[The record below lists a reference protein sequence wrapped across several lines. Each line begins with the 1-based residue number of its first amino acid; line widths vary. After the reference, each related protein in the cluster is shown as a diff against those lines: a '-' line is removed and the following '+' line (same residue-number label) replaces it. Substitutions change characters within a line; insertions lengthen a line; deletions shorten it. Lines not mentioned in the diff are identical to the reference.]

1 MDKKIFSFLFSTRLM
16 AVLFLTFAIA
26 MGVGTFI
33 ESKYN
38 TDTARI
44 LIYNTWW
51 FEAIMLVFLINFFGN
66 IKRYQLLKKEK
77 WATLLLHL
85 AFVFILL
92 GAFITRYIS
101 YEGMM
106 PIREG
111 AAENQVYSDKTF
123 LTIFADGEYKGEM
136 KRRVFEKNLLLS
148 PVTNNDFSISGKFD
162 ETPFE
167 ENNSHAIG
175 VYLNDIQNQIASLE
189 NPYNII
195 EENDLVVSLYT
206 FLKFL

>member
-16 AVLFLTFAIA
+16 AVLFLAFAIA

-38 TDTARI
+38 TDTSRI
-44 LIYNTWW
+44 LVYNAWL
-51 FEAIMLVFLINFFGN
+51 FEAIMVFFMINFLGN

-77 WATLLLHL
+77 WATLILHL

-101 YEGMM
+101 YEGVM

-111 AAENQVYSDKTF
+111 AAENQILS
-123 LTIFADGEYKGEM
+123 
-136 KRRVFEKNLLLS
+136 EK
-148 PVTNNDFSISGKFD
+148 
-162 ETPFE
+162 
-167 ENNSHAIG
+167 
-175 VYLNDIQNQIASLE
+175 
-189 NPYNII
+189 
-195 EENDLVVSLYT
+195 
-206 FLKFL
+206 